1 MAGST
6 EKSLG
11 YRVKML
17 PDTNAVN
24 SEIKK
29 SCVSIVNILSFTLST
44 FQILVGLRLM
54 ILVSESLSTFDIVIS
69 FVKLYF
75 DVM

>member
-6 EKSLG
+6 EKPLG

-17 PDTNAVN
+17 PDANAVN

-29 SCVSIVNILSFTLST
+29 MKIERKMQVTGNTI
-44 FQILVGLRLM
+44 RY
-54 ILVSESLSTFDIVIS
+54 
-69 FVKLYF
+69 K
-75 DVM
+75 

>member
-1 MAGST
+1 MGEREFIFLPVHVSQKNDYTYSSNSTVTQYNDLCIMAGNT
-6 EKSLG
+6 EKPLG

-29 SCVSIVNILSFTLST
+29 MKIQVSGST
-44 FQILVGLRLM
+44 IRY
-54 ILVSESLSTFDIVIS
+54 
-69 FVKLYF
+69 K
-75 DVM
+75 